1 MLKTGKYLAILAILT
16 IFEGCA
22 STPVDVKIG
31 LPDRPVL
38 VPILQVEW
46 ERLSPAMQDTI
57 QHNDISLKKWGRKL
71 EERIILHDE
80 GR

>member
-1 MLKTGKYLAILAILT
+1 MRLAIILLFLA
-16 IFEGCA
+16 GCA

-57 QHNDISLKKWGRKL
+57 QHNDIALKQWGKKL
-71 EERIILHDE
+71 EERIKLHDDSL
-80 GR
+80 